1 MNKFI
6 INNFLKKEYKF
17 INFINLTLKEKKIIY
32 KNRNSIFIRKWM
44 FVNSFISFK
53 EHLMFIKNL
62 KEDKSKIFF
71 LIKRKKKYIGVYSLI
86 NIKNNEAQSGYYLF
100 LNSIKKNLA
109 LELLYSVIIYIF
121 DNLKINKLYGYSAYK
136 NKNAFLL
143 NQILGFNQK
152 KISKNNDLF
161 YYSTLKKSFWKKS
174 VYNKSKILNLINY
187 TIKNI
192 N

>member
-1 MNKFI
+1 
-6 INNFLKKEYKF
+6 
-17 INFINLTLKEKKIIY
+17 
-32 KNRNSIFIRKWM
+32 M

-152 KISKNNDLF
+152 KISKNNDFF

>member
-109 LELLYSVIIYIF
+109 L
-121 DNLKINKLYGYSAYK
+121 
-136 NKNAFLL
+136 
-143 NQILGFNQK
+143 
-152 KISKNNDLF
+152 
-161 YYSTLKKSFWKKS
+161 
-174 VYNKSKILNLINY
+174 
-187 TIKNI
+187 
-192 N
+192 